1 MDASRSQGELALGGG
16 SHASKRD
23 ELREV
28 IKANLFKTT
37 AGMADAILA
46 AGYWKPRT
54 ITTEEERASLPD
66 MAVVRS
72 SAGSIANVSQGR
84 AYFFGFEHGVDAKML
99 ALPLD
104 VLWEPEAAEASEEGE
119 AA

>member
-1 MDASRSQGELALGGG
+1 MDASSSQGALAPAGA
-16 SHASKRD
+16 SRTSKRD

-28 IKANLFKTT
+28 IKENLFKTT
-37 AGMADAILA
+37 AGMAEAILA

-66 MAVVRS
+66 MSVVRS
-72 SAGSIANVSQGR
+72 SAGSIANVVQGR
-84 AYFFGFEHGVDAKML
+84 AYFFGFEHGLDAKML

-104 VLWEPEAAEASEEGE
+104 VLWEPEATEEG
-119 AA
+119 AAA